1 MDFAKR
7 IIENPGK
14 YSADSLTLIKSFVLV
29 IFRLKR
35 EEQSLSN
42 IRKSSIIISSSIIIL
57 LHCLGQFYIQCN
69 NDEEKYDAVKT
80 IYSSDNNWTSN
91 DISVVINVQHM
102 QLALTND

>member
-14 YSADSLTLIKSFVLV
+14 LFIDRNLRNKTHIFCSFLLV

-42 IRKSSIIISSSIIIL
+42 IRKYS
-57 LHCLGQFYIQCN
+57 YIFFN
-69 NDEEKYDAVKT
+69 NNF
-80 IYSSDNNWTSN
+80 SF
-91 DISVVINVQHM
+91 
-102 QLALTND
+102 

>member
-14 YSADSLTLIKSFVLV
+14 LFIDRNLRNKTHIYSFLLV

-42 IRKSSIIISSSIIIL
+42 IRKYSLFFLLLIII
-57 LHCLGQFYIQCN
+57 FF
-69 NDEEKYDAVKT
+69 
-80 IYSSDNNWTSN
+80 
-91 DISVVINVQHM
+91 
-102 QLALTND
+102 

>member
-14 YSADSLTLIKSFVLV
+14 YFEDSFVALHIIFQCNSLV

-42 IRKSSIIISSSIIIL
+42 IRKYSLMNSFIHLIL
-57 LHCLGQFYIQCN
+57 FYFF
-69 NDEEKYDAVKT
+69 
-80 IYSSDNNWTSN
+80 S
-91 DISVVINVQHM
+91 
-102 QLALTND
+102 